1 MLIFCKLK
9 FTKFTKI
16 GNIVEINKK
25 IGQKIKVF
33 RKKLGL
39 QANKLSELLNISPS
53 YLNLIESGKRNIDG
67 DLLLRVCQELR
78 IELSDITS
86 DKEINLNNAK
96 IAISKFSKNKNI
108 KNLDLKIGPKIK
120 AFRRQLG
127 LQANK
132 FAEQLKISPSYL
144 NLIESG
150 KRNIDGNLLI
160 KISQELRVELSDLT
174 SKEDVN
180 LENDITEL
188 LDDQLFEGL
197 DILGPEVKD
206 LVNTNPKIAKA
217 LIKLGD
223 NFKQKDHEIVNKVEN
238 ISGKIIDSRKAA
250 FPGEVISDFLQ
261 ENKNFFPKLENFA
274 NNIFEKVKQNN
285 RTRYIALCEFLNS
298 EYGIIVKDIIPE
310 EGKPFSKIYKTKE
323 KELFLSD
330 YLSIETKK
338 LHAAAQIAQEGAS
351 KEIDEYLSTFSFPSQ
366 EAKKLTRVALLNY
379 CGAAILMPYKLFHKE
394 CKELKYDL
402 ELLQN
407 TFATSFEQVAHRVT
421 CLQDPDLPGIPF
433 HFLRVDVAGNI
444 SKRFSLSGIEIP
456 RYGGACPRWNV
467 YSAFSR
473 PGVIQAAVSKM
484 TNGEKYVCIARTVEK
499 GVGRYGQKKSML
511 SIGLGCE
518 AKYAK
523 DFVYTENLDLNDK
536 KSELPI
542 GVSCRTCDRLD
553 CSQRAFPPLH
563 KKFDIDINSRGVSVY
578 VSE

>member
-1 MLIFCKLK
+1 MSQID
-9 FTKFTKI
+9 TKI
-16 GNIVEINKK
+16 GP
-25 IGQKIKVF
+25 KIKAF
-33 RKKLGL
+33 RRQLGI
-39 QANKLSELLNISPS
+39 QANKLAEEMSISPS
-53 YLNLIESGKRNIDG
+53 YLNLIESGKRKIDG
-67 DLLLRVCQELR
+67 DLLLRVC
-78 IELSDITS
+78 
-86 DKEINLNNAK
+86 DK
-96 IAISKFSKNKNI
+96 
-108 KNLDLKIGPKIK
+108 LKI
-120 AFRRQLG
+120 
-127 LQANK
+127 
-132 FAEQLKISPSYL
+132 
-144 NLIESG
+144 
-150 KRNIDGNLLI
+150 
-160 KISQELRVELSDLT
+160 ELSDLT
-174 SKEDVN
+174 SKTDIN
-180 LENDITEL
+180 LENNISEL
-188 LDDQLFEGL
+188 LGDELFEDL

-223 NFKQKDHEIVNKVEN
+223 NFKQKDHEIFNKLEN
-238 ISGKIIDSRKAA
+238 ISGKIIDGRKNA

-261 ENKNFFPKLENFA
+261 ENKNFFPKLEEFA
-274 NNIFEKVKQNN
+274 NKIFEKVKQNN
-285 RTRYIALCEFLNS
+285 RTRYIALCQFLKD
-298 EYGIIVKDIIPE
+298 EYGITVKDVIPK
-310 EGKPFSKIYKTKE
+310 EGKPFSKIYKVKD
-323 KELFLSD
+323 KELLLSD
-330 YLSIETKK
+330 YLSLETKK
-338 LHAAAQIAQEGAS
+338 LFAAAQISQEGAS
-351 KEIDEYLSTFSFPSQ
+351 KEIDEYLTTFNFPTEES
-366 EAKKLTRVALLNY
+366 KKLTRVALLNY
-379 CGAAILMPYKLFHKE
+379 CGAAILMPYALFHKE

-421 CLQDPDLPGIPF
+421 CLQDPKLPGIPF

-484 TNGEKYVCIARTVEK
+484 TNGEKYVCIAKTVEK

-523 DFVYTENLDLNDK
+523 EFVYTENLDLSDK

-563 KKFDIDINSRGVSVY
+563 KKFDVDINSRGVSVY
-578 VSE
+578 VNE

>member
-1 MLIFCKLK
+1 MSINSN
-9 FTKFTKI
+9 I
-16 GNIVEINKK
+16 GANIKS
-25 IGQKIKVF
+25 F

-39 QANKLSELLNISPS
+39 QANKLAEQLEISPS

-67 DLLLRVCQELR
+67 DLLIKICNELR
-78 IELSDITS
+78 IELDDLTS
-86 DKEINLNNAK
+86 TKEINLNNSK
-96 IAISKFSKNKNI
+96 IAITKFSKNKKFN
-108 KNLDLKIGPKIK
+108 KTDLKIGPKIK

-132 FAEQLKISPSYL
+132 FAEQINISPSYL

-150 KRNIDGNLLI
+150 KRNIDGDLLI
-160 KISQELRVELSDLT
+160 KISKELRVELSDLT
-174 SKEDVN
+174 SKSDIN
-180 LENDITEL
+180 LENNISEL
-188 LDDQLFEGL
+188 LDDQLFEDL

-223 NFKQKDHEIVNKVEN
+223 NFRQKDHQIVNQVES
-238 ISGKIIDSRKAA
+238 ISGKKIDSRKTS

-261 ENKNFFPKLENFA
+261 ANKNYFPKLENFA
-274 NNIFEKVKQNN
+274 NKVFNDIQVNN
-285 RTRYIALCEFLNS
+285 RTRYIALCEYLRS
-298 EYGIIVKDIIPE
+298 EYSIIVKDIIPKD
-310 EGKPFSKIYKTKE
+310 GKPFSKIYNKE
-323 KELFLSD
+323 KKELLLSD
-330 YLSIETKK
+330 YNTLETKK
-338 LHAAAQIAQEGAS
+338 LHAASQIAQEGAN
-351 KEIDEYLSTFSFPSQ
+351 KIINEYLSNFSFPSS
-366 EAKKLTRVALLNY
+366 ESKRLTQVALLNY
-379 CGAAILMPYKLFHKE
+379 CGAAILMPYKLFHTE
-394 CKELKYDL
+394 CKQLKYDL

-421 CLQDPDLPGIPF
+421 CLQDPKLPGIPF
-433 HFLRVDVAGNI
+433 HMLRTDIAGNI

-467 YSAFSR
+467 YSAFTR

-499 GVGRYGQKKSML
+499 GVGRFGQSKSIL

-523 DFVYTENLDLNDK
+523 EFVYTENLDISDK
-536 KSELPI
+536 KTEIPI

-563 KKFDIDINSRGVSVY
+563 KKFDVDINTRGVSVY
-578 VSE
+578 VNDNTS